1 MPLKHHC
8 TQSVTIILL
17 FFIHTN
23 VHVIYS
29 ADSDSKR
36 YKSALRVAE
45 ELIGNTQIAML
56 KVSLAMHSMSPR
68 VQAHFQIAQ
77 EVIAHGDCNTK
88 TFLTIGNR
96 VACNMDEL
104 KKGIAKVIKHFDG
117 REVQL
122 FFSMAEFEYRYCAV
136 LKIRYSGRNCI

>member
-1 MPLKHHC
+1 MY
-8 TQSVTIILL
+8 TS
-17 FFIHTN
+17 FFFT
-23 VHVIYS
+23 
-29 ADSDSKR
+29 DSDSKL

-45 ELIGNTQIAML
+45 EVIGNTQIAML

-96 VACNMDEL
+96 VACNMGEL
-104 KKGIAKVIKHFDG
+104 KKGIAKVPNTI
-117 REVQL
+117 
-122 FFSMAEFEYRYCAV
+122 
-136 LKIRYSGRNCI
+136 